1 MLLFLL
7 SLQFNANKSWGYRC
21 LYRISHLVTR
31 ILAKIFLRARIEGR
45 ENVPATGGGLVCAN
59 HQSYLDP
66 ILIGMAFN
74 RSMCYV
80 ARDSLFQ
87 WPVLSRL
94 MRWYDTIPI
103 RREGIGL
110 SGLKEVLRRTKA
122 DELVLMFPEGTRS
135 HDGDV
140 GKLLAGFSVVAKR
153 ARVPIVPVAIDGAF
167 DVWPRHRWLPWPTRI
182 AISIGEPIASELV
195 AEMSDEALVAELTR
209 RVVDCHERAR
219 ELRRR

>member
-1 MLLFLL
+1 MFLL
-7 SLQFNANKSWGYRC
+7 SLQFNTNMSWGYRC

-66 ILIGMAFN
+66 ILIGMAID

-80 ARDSLFQ
+80 ARDSLFR

-94 MRWYDTIPI
+94 LRWYDTIPI

-110 SGLKEVLRRTKA
+110 SGIKEVMRRTKG

-135 HDGDV
+135 HDGNV
-140 GKLLAGFSVVAKR
+140 GELLAGFSVVAKR
-153 ARVPIVPVAIDGAF
+153 TRVPIIPVAIDGAF
-167 DVWPRHRWLPWPTRI
+167 KVWPRHRKFPWPARI
-182 AISIGEPIASELV
+182 AVSIGEPITSELA
-195 AEMSDEALVAELTR
+195 AEMSDEALVVELTR
-209 RVVDCHERAR
+209 RVVDCHARAR
-219 ELRRR
+219 ELRSR